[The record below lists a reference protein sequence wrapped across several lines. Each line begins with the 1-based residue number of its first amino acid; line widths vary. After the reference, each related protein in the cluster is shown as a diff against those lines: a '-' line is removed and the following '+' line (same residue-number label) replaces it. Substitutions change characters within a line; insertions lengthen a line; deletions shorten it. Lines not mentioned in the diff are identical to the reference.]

1 MRLISK
7 GFFILVIFILATTL
21 FVFPSSA
28 QEKGLLSIGTGWYD
42 FNDNRDAVDFR
53 IEYRPNTKYV
63 KIIKPWIGMQLTTDN
78 AAYALTG
85 ILSDVYISKR
95 LILTP
100 SFGVGLYS
108 DGNGKNLGSTI
119 EFRSQLEL
127 GYEFNNKSRI
137 SLAVSHISNAHLTD
151 QNPGTEIFNIYYHM
165 PLSHF

>member
-1 MRLISK
+1 
-7 GFFILVIFILATTL
+7 
-21 FVFPSSA
+21 
-28 QEKGLLSIGTGWYD
+28 
-42 FNDNRDAVDFR
+42 
-53 IEYRPNTKYV
+53 V
-63 KIIKPWIGMQLTTDN
+63 KIIKPWIGIQLTTDN

-165 PLSHF
+165 PLNHF